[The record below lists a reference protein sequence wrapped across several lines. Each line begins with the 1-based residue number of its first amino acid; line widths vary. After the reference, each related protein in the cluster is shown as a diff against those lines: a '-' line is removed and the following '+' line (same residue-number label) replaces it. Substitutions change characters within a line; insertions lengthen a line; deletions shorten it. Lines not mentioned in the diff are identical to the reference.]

1 MTDKEIKARE
11 SMMAQLLV
19 LQARVAYR
27 QTRILSG
34 FYKTRDVRVG
44 GHDGRKLT
52 EEELLQEEFTVMSR
66 HIEKMQEIQDD
77 LAPSEVE
84 NA

>member
-1 MTDKEIKARE
+1 MVDKEIKARE

-34 FYKTRDVRVG
+34 FYKGREVRIG
-44 GHDGRKLT
+44 GHDGRLLT
-52 EEELLQEEFTVMSR
+52 EDELLKDEFQVMEA
-66 HIEKMQEIQDD
+66 HIKLMQDIQDD
-77 LAPSEVE
+77 LAPSE
-84 NA
+84 ND